1 MRKAH
6 VVMPQ
11 IIVNDLE
18 MHFIHQGQ
26 GQEIVLLMH
35 GNASSS
41 VWWEYTFER
50 IRPDY
55 RFIAPDLRGRG
66 DTSGPDTDWT
76 IEQLAADVYGLIRS
90 LGITE
95 SVHLVGHSL
104 GGNVS
109 LQYALD
115 HPREV
120 KSLTLLNPIWV
131 AGDMPPELGS
141 PERIRAMLADDRQ
154 VLKTVLR
161 GVAAMHPEDDNW
173 RRLEAASLKQTDAA
187 TWRLPAALNE
197 WSVVDRLPLLG
208 HIPALVV
215 RGTGDTYL
223 STPQVCQTIVDRIPG
238 VRFVEIDGAT
248 HSPNVET
255 PDSWM
260 EILYEHLERA
270 R

>member
-1 MRKAH
+1 
-6 VVMPQ
+6 MPQ
-11 IIVNDLE
+11 MIVNDLE
-18 MHFIHQGQ
+18 MYFIDEGQ
-26 GQEIVLLMH
+26 GPEIVLLIH

-41 VWWEYTFER
+41 VWWEYTFARRREG
-50 IRPDY
+50 Y

-66 DTSGPDTDWT
+66 DTQGPDTDWT
-76 IEQLAADVYGLIRS
+76 IEQLAADVYELVRS

-95 SVHLVGHSL
+95 RLHLVGHSL

-115 HPREV
+115 HPHEV

-141 PERIRAMLADDRQ
+141 AERIQAMLADDRQ

-161 GVAAMHPEDDNW
+161 GVAANHPQDDNW
-173 RRLEAASLKQTDAA
+173 KRLEAASLRQTDAA

-208 HIPALVV
+208 HIPTLVV

-223 STPQVCQTIVDRIPG
+223 STPQVCQTIIDRIPG
-238 VRFVEIDGAT
+238 AQFIEIDGAT

-255 PDSWM
+255 PDVWT
-260 EILYEHLERA
+260 ETLYAHLERV